1 MKKLL
6 LLILALCLLLPGC
19 TQRAAESPEA
29 SPDTSPIVSPTPT
42 PTPTATPTPTPTATP
57 EPIRH
62 PLTGEA
68 IEAELT
74 DRPLAI
80 MINNHQLA
88 QPQCGIAS
96 ADMIY
101 EILAEGGLTRMMLIV
116 TDYTEAQRFGTM
128 RSLRPYY
135 LEVGLSYGAVIVHAG
150 GSDQAYSDVKT
161 KGADNLDGVRGAGA
175 GAYYYRDQSRIA
187 NGLEHSLF
195 IDSEDVLAYAQERGI
210 SLKSDTPYDFGLSFS
225 ENAAPA
231 DGADAESLKLV
242 FGSWKESNF
251 AYDSA
256 AGVYH
261 MSQYG
266 SKYADGDTGE
276 VVPFTNLL
284 VLEAPT
290 RTLDGYGRL
299 EINLVGE
306 GAGYFFCGGKYV
318 PITWHRDGLGQ
329 QFYYTLSDGSP
340 LTLGVGKTYVGVV
353 PTGNYKLEV
362 N

>member
-1 MKKLL
+1 MKKI
-6 LLILALCLLLPGC
+6 LLILLAFALLLPGC
-19 TQRAAESPEA
+19 TKRGEQTPEET
-29 SPDTSPIVSPTPT
+29 PDTSPVVTASPTPT
-42 PTPTATPTPTPTATP
+42 PTPVPTATP

-62 PLTGEA
+62 PLTGEPIA
-68 IEAELT
+68 EELT

-80 MINNHQLA
+80 MINNHELA
-88 QPQCGIAS
+88 QPQCGIGG

-116 TDYTEAQRFGTM
+116 TDPTSVERFGTM

-175 GAYYYRDQSRIA
+175 GSYYYRDQSRVH

-195 IDSEDVLAYAQERGI
+195 IDSDSVLEYAKQRGI
-210 SLKSDTPYDFGLSFS
+210 SLESDTPYDFGLSFADD
-225 ENAAPA
+225 AAPA
-231 DGADAESLKLV
+231 GGESGESIELT
-242 FGSWKESNF
+242 FGSWKKSSF
-251 AYDSA
+251 SYD
-256 AGVYH
+256 GDEKVYT

-266 SKYADGDTGE
+266 KPYADGDTSE
-276 VVPFTNLL
+276 AVPFTNLL
-284 VLEAPT
+284 ILEAPT
-290 RTLDGYGRL
+290 RTLDSYGRL
-299 EINLVGE
+299 EVDLVGE

-329 QFYYTLSDGSP
+329 QFYYTTQDGEE

-353 PTGNYKLEV
+353 PTGNYTMDVK
-362 N
+362 